1 MKLFLFS
8 LLSVVALPTDVNAN
22 KASPEMIWLSGQCI
36 VLEDADPLF

>member
-1 MKLFLFS
+1 MKKIV
-8 LLSVVALPTDVNAN
+8 LLLLQALALPTDVNAN